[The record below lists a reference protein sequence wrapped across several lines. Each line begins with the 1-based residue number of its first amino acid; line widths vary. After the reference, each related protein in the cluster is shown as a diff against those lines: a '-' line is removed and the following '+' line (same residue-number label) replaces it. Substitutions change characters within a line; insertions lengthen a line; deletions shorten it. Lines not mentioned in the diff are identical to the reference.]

1 MRPTLYT
8 VAFDGPGTLSI
19 MAKPEGGTWLADQMA
34 GLREAGVDIL
44 LSALGESEQ
53 VEAELINEPLEAAY
67 AGLRFI
73 SLPVP
78 DMGLPI
84 TEDVLPALR
93 ELADDLAAGQ
103 HVAIHCW
110 AGIGR
115 SSVLAAALMVLAGS
129 TPADAIAR
137 ISDARGCPVPETPAQ
152 RDWIFTL
159 QQLP

>member
-1 MRPTLYT
+1 LYT
-8 VAFDGPGTLSI
+8 VAFEGPGTLST
-19 MAKPEGGTWLADQMA
+19 MAKPEGGTWLADQVA

-44 LSALGESEQ
+44 LSALTESEQ
-53 VEAELINEPLEAAY
+53 IEADLTDEPLEAAY
-67 AGLRFI
+67 AGLRFV

-78 DMGLPI
+78 DMGLP
-84 TEDVLPALR
+84 TTADVLPTLR
-93 ELADDLAAGQ
+93 ELADDLTAGR

-137 ISDARGCPVPETPAQ
+137 ISQARGRPVPETPAQ
-152 RDWIFTL
+152 RDWIFNL
-159 QQLP
+159 R